1 MASEASFFSRLRQG
15 LTKTREQLAGRLDRL
30 LPKGRQVDAALLE
43 ELEEALVISD
53 LGVNT
58 AAELMTGL
66 RAAVKPEG
74 LDRAEDLKAY
84 LRRAILAVLQP
95 VEKPLE
101 VPRLDRP
108 WVLLALGVNGTG
120 KTTTIGKLALR
131 LKQQGR
137 SVLLVAADTFRA
149 AAIQQLEIWG
159 QRAGVEV
166 IKQREG
172 TDPSAVAFDAIRVAK
187 QRQVEV
193 VIIDT
198 AGRLHTRKN
207 LMEELKKVKRIV
219 AREQPGA
226 PDETLLVLDATT
238 GQNALAQARIFHEA
252 IGVTGL
258 CLTKLDGTAKGG
270 IVVAISREFQI
281 PIRLIGVGE
290 QIEDLQTFNAEEF
303 VQALI

>member
-15 LTKTREQLAGRLDRL
+15 LSKTRDQFAGRLDRL

-43 ELEEALVISD
+43 ELEEALVTSD
-53 LGVNT
+53 LGVKT

-66 RAAVKPEG
+66 GAAVKREG
-74 LDRAEDLKAY
+74 LESAEDLRAY
-84 LRRAILAVLQP
+84 LRRAILEILQP

-120 KTTTIGKLALR
+120 KTTTIGKIALR
-131 LKQQGR
+131 LRQQGR
-137 SVLLVAADTFRA
+137 SVLLAAADTFRA

-166 IKQREG
+166 IKHQEG
-172 TDPSAVAFDAIRVAK
+172 ADPSAVAFDAIKAAQKRG
-187 QRQVEV
+187 VEV

-207 LMEELKKVKRIV
+207 LMEELKKMKRIV
-219 AREQPGA
+219 AREQPGT
-226 PDETLLVLDATT
+226 PDEVLLVLDATT
-238 GQNALAQARIFHEA
+238 GQNALAQAKIFHEA
-252 IGVTGL
+252 IGITGL

-270 IVVAISREFQI
+270 IVIAISREFGI

-290 QIEDLQTFNAEEF
+290 QIEDLQTFRAEEF
-303 VQALI
+303 VRALI

>member
-1 MASEASFFSRLRQG
+1 LASEASFFSRLRQG
-15 LTKTREQLAGRLDRL
+15 LSKTRDQFAGRLDRL

-43 ELEEALVISD
+43 ELEEALVTSD
-53 LGVNT
+53 LGVKT

-66 RAAVKPEG
+66 GAAVKREG
-74 LDRAEDLKAY
+74 LESAEDLRAY
-84 LRRAILAVLQP
+84 LRRAILEILQP

-120 KTTTIGKLALR
+120 KTTTIGKIALR
-131 LKQQGR
+131 LRQQGR
-137 SVLLVAADTFRA
+137 SVLLAAADTFRA

-166 IKQREG
+166 IKHQEG
-172 TDPSAVAFDAIRVAK
+172 ADPSAVAFDAIKAAQKRG
-187 QRQVEV
+187 VEV

-207 LMEELKKVKRIV
+207 LMEELKKMKRIV
-219 AREQPGA
+219 AREQPGT
-226 PDETLLVLDATT
+226 PDEVLLVLDATT
-238 GQNALAQARIFHEA
+238 GQNALAQAKIFHEA
-252 IGVTGL
+252 IGITGL

-270 IVVAISREFQI
+270 IVIAISREFGI

-290 QIEDLQTFNAEEF
+290 QIEDLQTFRAEEF
-303 VQALI
+303 VRALI

>member
-1 MASEASFFSRLRQG
+1 LASEASFFSRLRQG
-15 LTKTREQLAGRLDRL
+15 LSKTRDQFAGRLDRL

-43 ELEEALVISD
+43 ELEEALVTSD
-53 LGVNT
+53 LGVKT

-66 RAAVKPEG
+66 GAAVKREG
-74 LDRAEDLKAY
+74 LESAEDLKAY
-84 LRRAILAVLQP
+84 LRRAILEILQP

-120 KTTTIGKLALR
+120 KTTTIGKIALR
-131 LKQQGR
+131 LRQQGR
-137 SVLLVAADTFRA
+137 SVLLAAADTFRA

-166 IKQREG
+166 IKHQEG
-172 TDPSAVAFDAIRVAK
+172 ADPSAVAFDAIKAAQKRG
-187 QRQVEV
+187 VEV

-207 LMEELKKVKRIV
+207 LMEELKKMKRIV
-219 AREQPGA
+219 AREQPGT
-226 PDETLLVLDATT
+226 PDEVLLVLDATT
-238 GQNALAQARIFHEA
+238 GQNALAQAKIFHEA
-252 IGVTGL
+252 IGITGL

-270 IVVAISREFQI
+270 IVIAISREFGI

-290 QIEDLQTFNAEEF
+290 QIEDLQTFRAEEF
-303 VQALI
+303 VRALI